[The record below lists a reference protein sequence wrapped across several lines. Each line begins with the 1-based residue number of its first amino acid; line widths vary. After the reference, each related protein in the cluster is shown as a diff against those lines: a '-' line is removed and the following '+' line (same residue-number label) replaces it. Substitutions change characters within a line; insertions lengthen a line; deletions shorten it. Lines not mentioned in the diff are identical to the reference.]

1 MAVAFTVLSIL
12 ETQDKAIWA
21 SSPWKDDPYHTA
33 VFLAPFAVAMLTGSM
48 AVRLLAR
55 SASGGSDRTRQMVR
69 AAAAVTTLVGATLGA
84 EWVAV
89 GVSPRDSRSG
99 AQVWGLLALTA
110 LTAVVTGLL
119 VRCRVRGGWSVRW
132 QHDWL
137 DDLVFL
143 CRGVPVL
150 RDVASDRSARWA
162 RRHAMGLFVTV
173 SVLAGAMFAGAQAVG
188 EAITDPLFVGWFLV
202 VDAAANFAFCVL
214 SNAFVG
220 FIALRPRGRVCRLVE
235 TSVVAGCVATL
246 LAVAFHD
253 AVWSV
258 LGAGTLTFSRLAALS
273 LGAGLLTTVLVAAAM
288 APRPSP
294 CAPHGRTTALSVR
307 ITTSA

>member
-1 MAVAFTVLSIL
+1 MAVAFTVLSVL
-12 ETQDKAIWA
+12 ETQDKTLWA
-21 SSPWKDDPYHTA
+21 DSPWKDDPYHTA
-33 VFLAPFAVAMLTGSM
+33 VFLAPFAVAMLTGTM

-55 SASGGSDRTRQMVR
+55 SAPGGADRTRQMVR
-69 AAAAVTTLVGATLGA
+69 AAAAVMTLIGATLVA

-89 GVSPRDSRSG
+89 AVSSWDSRSG

-119 VRCRVRGGWSVRW
+119 VRCRIPGGWSVPW

-137 DDLVFL
+137 DDLIFL

-150 RDVASDRSARWA
+150 RDVATDRSVRWA
-162 RRHAMGLFVTV
+162 RRHAMSLFVSV
-173 SVLAGAMFAGAQAVG
+173 SVLAGAMFAGAQAIG
-188 EAITDPLFVGWFLV
+188 EEISDPLFVAWFLA

-214 SNAFVG
+214 SNSFVG
-220 FIALRPRGRVCRLVE
+220 FIALRPRSRVRRIAE

-258 LGAGTLTFSRLAALS
+258 L
-273 LGAGLLTTVLVAAAM
+273 
-288 APRPSP
+288 
-294 CAPHGRTTALSVR
+294 
-307 ITTSA
+307 